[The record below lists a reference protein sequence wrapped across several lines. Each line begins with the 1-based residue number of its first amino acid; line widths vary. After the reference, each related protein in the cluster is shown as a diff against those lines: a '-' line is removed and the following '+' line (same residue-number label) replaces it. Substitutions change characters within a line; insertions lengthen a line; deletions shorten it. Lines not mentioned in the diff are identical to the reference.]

1 MSYAA
6 DRQWQIER
14 EQRRQLHLA
23 RIRDTTREF
32 ASRNSERI
40 DSIIQQKLDVYIAE
54 DIAKCQALLR
64 EVERF
69 LASDPERARDANIQ
83 LSALLKPL
91 FSQARANRR
100 TDQIANREAEKQA
113 REIAKTDNLEK
124 LQREK
129 DQKILQVA
137 ELENSRRELFELVRN
152 FINELPSIETRDF
165 AHDSLEAIR
174 TELQLVEI
182 ESSCLA
188 VEKAKLLERLRQ
200 VKIEAIS
207 KAEEWKAQND
217 ETETLQRVTL
227 DLADSKTTYTNL
239 KDSIAV
245 QAINTLQQKFE
256 SRVIDTD
263 EVETELSQ
271 IRAASDA
278 RSENEAERRHLVN
291 ALCESLRGAG
301 FSVEPP
307 RFDSKGSNDVI
318 IRAKRPTGVEAA
330 FKVQLDGGLIY
341 KFDRYQGQSCLNDA
355 KAVLPKLES
364 IYNIDLTSENVSWR
378 NPDFTATSA
387 RQLPTYDQEYK
398 K

>member
-1 MSYAA
+1 
-6 DRQWQIER
+6 
-14 EQRRQLHLA
+14 
-23 RIRDTTREF
+23 
-32 ASRNSERI
+32 
-40 DSIIQQKLDVYIAE
+40 
-54 DIAKCQALLR
+54 
-64 EVERF
+64 
-69 LASDPERARDANIQ
+69 
-83 LSALLKPL
+83 
-91 FSQARANRR
+91 
-100 TDQIANREAEKQA
+100 
-113 REIAKTDNLEK
+113 
-124 LQREK
+124 
-129 DQKILQVA
+129 
-137 ELENSRRELFELVRN
+137 
-152 FINELPSIETRDF
+152 
-165 AHDSLEAIR
+165 LEAIR

-207 KAEEWKAQND
+207 KAGEWKAQND

-263 EVETELSQ
+263 EVESELSQ

-291 ALCESLRGAG
+291 ALCESLQGAG
-301 FSVEPP
+301 FSVESP

-341 KFDRYQGQSCLNDA
+341 KFDRYRGQSCLDDA

-387 RQLPTYDQEYK
+387 RQLPNSDQEYK